1 MRKIKNLSEASF
13 LKLFFAFITAAFLI
27 AAVCMPDRANMLC
40 GWLKITVS
48 TAKISTN
55 YFAIGGY
62 AASFLNVGLV
72 ALFCL
77 LLFVIFRSKP
87 NHTSTLAFL
96 LTIGFA
102 TWGINLLNILPT
114 IAGVLL
120 YALVKKEKPGNLVN
134 TMLFSTGI
142 APLFSELLLRYPSTE
157 YLGFNWLGLA
167 LALAAG
173 LAVGFFLPAGLAH
186 SPKVH
191 KGFDLYSAAVPIGM
205 MAFLLNAT
213 LFKTMGLDVDA
224 LSASGDLAV
233 TNQWIANIF
242 CISLFGLCVIFALLM
257 GCTPKDYWR
266 LLCNKEEKVSFST
279 AYGNATFLMNVG
291 VFGLFILA
299 TYNLIGAPFNGVTF
313 GVMFCMLACCN
324 SGSHP
329 LNVLPLVLGYVVA
342 SAVCGWLSPML
353 GGTFACAINA
363 QAVCVG
369 LCYAN
374 GLSPITDKY
383 GWRWGFVASVIHYLL
398 VTSMPKLHGGFCL
411 YNGGLTAAIT
421 CLIFIPIL
429 EHHFRTKAE
438 RKESR
443 LNKI

>member
-62 AASFLNVGLV
+62 AASFFNVGLV

-224 LSASGDLAV
+224 LTTSGDLAV

-242 CISLFGLCVIFALLM
+242 CGSLFGLCVIFALLM

-438 RKESR
+438 RKV
-443 LNKI
+443 KQ